1 MRVVDASSLSRS
13 ILMAATPIVAAAGP
27 LVDRYR
33 LLCSGTASSQTITC
47 DLPCFGGR
55 VFSGYGGSAYDT

>member
-1 MRVVDASSLSRS
+1 MQVVDASSLIRT

-33 LLCSGTASSQTITC
+33 LLSSGTASSQTITC
-47 DLPCFGGR
+47 DLPCLGSC
-55 VFSGYGGSAYDT
+55 VFSGYGGSAHDT